1 LKHYKN
7 KLITTILKSA
17 LTIKKKHQS
26 KLKKKNIKEEEE
38 GHVIKI

>member
-7 KLITTILKSA
+7 KLIPTILKSA

-26 KLKKKNIKEEEE
+26 KVKKNTSKKREKEM
-38 GHVIKI
+38 